1 MVKRK
6 KTILENN
13 VTYFHI
19 LLTETGKYI
28 CILNNRELKKYF
40 VL

>member
-6 KTILENN
+6 KIMFENN
-13 VTYFHI
+13 VIYFYI
-19 LLTETGKYI
+19 LLIEIGKYI